1 MSTGQRNTTPLGLVA
16 GLGLLTGLL
25 ATGTLHS
32 AGLEARPLERDIS
45 EFVAAQ
51 GAIGLE
57 NDVVGQFVPPV
68 PNFLTFTDPAAG
80 LAISVDYAGLAD
92 QTCGAIA
99 GSTFEGKVT
108 ETELPDGRAAV
119 SVRLKTENGIIW
131 VLDTLSFNS
140 AVIFGTRWE
149 DVRGECMFDAFPT
162 LGASEL
168 EVTFIISEPGAP
180 LPDLFAFL
188 IIDRGLAEFYPQQIP
203 EGLEFVTLRFA
214 AVANGELDDGTPT
227 EVATEQHWLRV
238 DGAIT
243 FLEER
248 IDLSADEY
256 LDNDGYESGIDPKP
270 SSEIPRTGSAPY
282 D

>member
-1 MSTGQRNTTPLGLVA
+1 LVLA
-16 GLGLLTGLL
+16 GLL
-25 ATGTLHS
+25 AAGTHHS
-32 AGLEARPLERDIS
+32 VRAEAQTVERDIS

-51 GAIGLE
+51 GLIGLE

-68 PNFLTFTDPAAG
+68 PNFLTFTDPLEG

-92 QTCGAIA
+92 KRCGAIS

-119 SVRLKTENGIIW
+119 SVTLQTENAIIW

-140 AVIFGTRWE
+140 AVVFGTRWE
-149 DVRGECMFDAFPT
+149 DAGGECTFDAFPT
-162 LGASEL
+162 LGSSAL

-188 IIDRGLAEFYPQQIP
+188 IIDKGLAHFYPEQIP
-203 EGLEFVTLRFA
+203 EGLELVTLRFTA
-214 AVANGELDDGTPT
+214 TAYRELDDGTPT
-227 EVATEQHWLRV
+227 EADTEQHWLNV

-248 IDLSADEY
+248 IDLLAD
-256 LDNDGYESGIDPKP
+256 
-270 SSEIPRTGSAPY
+270 
-282 D
+282 